1 MDKTTTRPKTQ
12 SRITGMHLGIAV
24 MLLFFTAQAFGG
36 PEHNHVHIEQV
47 ADGDNASI
55 NITQIGYDNEVNF
68 TFAHQNNSF
77 TFQQNGAGN
86 YIGWVSYWGSGKS
99 WGGDVDGTGNT
110 ENVVQYDGATYGR
123 HIWGNN
129 NDVDI
134 YQDGTHTHNLDIHVD
149 GVEHEHWQE
158 GTGSH
163 YSQTYYY
170 GNSDDSAVDIMQKGN
185 ANHNSRITLTGSEHT
200 NLNLIQ
206 QGNSNQSY
214 VITNSCYT
222 VGGCTINVTQGN

>member
-1 MDKTTTRPKTQ
+1 MKL
-12 SRITGMHLGIAV
+12 TGTHLGIAV
-24 MLLFFTAQAFGG
+24 ILTFFIGQCFAG

-47 ADGDNASI
+47 AAGDNANI
-55 NITQIGYDNEVNF
+55 NIAQIGYENTIQF
-68 TFAHQNNSF
+68 SFAHANN
-77 TFQQNGAGN
+77 TFNLQQNGVGN

-99 WGGDVDGTGNT
+99 WGGDVDGTGNV
-110 ENVVQYDGATYGR
+110 EDVIQYDGATYGR

-134 YQDGTHTHNLDIHVD
+134 YQNGSHTHNLDIHVD

-158 GTGSH
+158 GSGSH

-170 GNSDDSAVDIMQKGN
+170 GNADDSVVDIMQKGN

-200 NLNLIQ
+200 NLNLLQ
-206 QGNSNQSY
+206 QGNQNQSY
-214 VITNSCYT
+214 VITNACYT
-222 VGGCTINVTQGN
+222 VGGCTINITQE